1 MSAKTIQTKIN
12 LWCTHESI
20 GWIIFLSRWSQCSC
34 LSSWYGLNM
43 LPYPDWGLVLYALW
57 WSGSLFAAINVYGA
71 WLRPFVGLRAHIC
84 PHLPA
89 HLHFWPITISIIWN
103 EWKYLGTTAK
113 QGWALC
119 KQKVWPVHCSE
130 LLLKAWTKTFLMLI
144 WRLMFLNLD
153 MKILIVNV

>member
-1 MSAKTIQTKIN
+1 MSAKTIQTKNN
-12 LWCTHESI
+12 LLCTHESI

-71 WLRPFVGLRAHIC
+71 WLGPFVGLRAHIC

-89 HLHFWPITISIIWN
+89 HLHFWPITISIFLKWMEIFWN
-103 EWKYLGTTAK
+103 NCEANRKCDQCAV
-113 QGWALC
+113 A
-119 KQKVWPVHCSE
+119 SE
-130 LLLKAWTKTFLMLI
+130 LLPNHIDVDDAIEFDVPKPEHE
-144 WRLMFLNLD
+144 
-153 MKILIVNV
+153 LIVNVDV